1 MFGTLSQE
9 TEVNVPA
16 SKAWALYGSLELG
29 KVVAGKIFEAVDVVE
44 GAGGTGTILKLTL
57 HPGLGFKYYTEKF
70 TKVDNENMIKET
82 EAVEGGFLDI
92 GFSLYSVRCEIKE
105 KPDDD
110 MGSSCLVKC
119 TIEYEVKDEFAANVS
134 LVTMDPFVAL
144 MSIANEHLMKSN

>member
-44 GAGGTGTILKLTL
+44 GAGGT
-57 HPGLGFKYYTEKF
+57 GLGFKYYTEKF